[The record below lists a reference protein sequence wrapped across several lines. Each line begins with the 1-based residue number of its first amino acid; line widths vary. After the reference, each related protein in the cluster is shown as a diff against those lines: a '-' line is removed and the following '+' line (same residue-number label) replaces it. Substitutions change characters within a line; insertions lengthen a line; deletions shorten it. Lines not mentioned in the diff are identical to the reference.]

1 MRSDRHGYFKN
12 NVNIP
17 ESSKILFLHGL
28 FGLILCVCY
37 RSWLMILLFF
47 FFFFYISQLPYFS
60 FFEVIG
66 IIKRKAL
73 IKELAALYHAECLTY
88 CQELLELQK
97 KWDEVRNTAFLVQL
111 CIYMLQCFHFV
122 LYFIILT
129 WICIVISVK
138 SFLLNNWLDNY
149 PLSWLL
155 VSLHISYSD
164 LSMCGL

>member
-1 MRSDRHGYFKN
+1 MRSDAHGYFKN

-17 ESSKILFLHGL
+17 ESIKILFPHEL
-28 FGLILCVCY
+28 FGLVFCVCY
-37 RSWLMILLFF
+37 RSWLMIHL
-47 FFFFYISQLPYFS
+47 FFYISQLPYFS

-73 IKELAALYHAECLTY
+73 IKDLAALYHAECLTY

-97 KWDEVRNTAFLVQL
+97 KWDEVRNTAFLFQL
-111 CIYMLQCFHFV
+111 CIYMLQFFHFV

-129 WICIVISVK
+129 WKCISVKSVK
-138 SFLLNNWLDNY
+138 SFLFNNWLDNY
-149 PLSWLL
+149 PLSWFL
-155 VSLHISYSD
+155 VSLHISCSD

>member
-1 MRSDRHGYFKN
+1 MRSDAHGYFKN

-17 ESSKILFLHGL
+17 ESIKILFLHEL
-28 FGLILCVCY
+28 SGLIFCVCY
-37 RSWLMILLFF
+37 RSWLMIHL
-47 FFFFYISQLPYFS
+47 FFYISQLPYFS

-73 IKELAALYHAECLTY
+73 IKDLAALYHAECLTY

-97 KWDEVRNTAFLVQL
+97 KWDEVRNTAFLFQL
-111 CIYMLQCFHFV
+111 CIYMLQFFHFV

-129 WICIVISVK
+129 WKCIVISVK
-138 SFLLNNWLDNY
+138 SFLFNNWLDNY
-149 PLSWLL
+149 PLSWFL